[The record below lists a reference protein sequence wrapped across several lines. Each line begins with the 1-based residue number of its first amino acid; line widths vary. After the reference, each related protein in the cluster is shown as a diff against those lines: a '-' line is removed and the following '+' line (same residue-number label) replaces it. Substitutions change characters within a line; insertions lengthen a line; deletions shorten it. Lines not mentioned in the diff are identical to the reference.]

1 MVLRIRTSYRAQLG
15 EVREGLKFA
24 EEQRVLIKGILP
36 VWKLV
41 QNCIEDKER
50 CGAELKKGNEAL
62 NQVREEQSQKSEAE
76 GSSSDGDM
84 SEDNLESIA
93 DSLEKVKMKVEPSAP
108 GPLWPPPY
116 ALDGTS
122 GHSLHPETWREL

>member
-1 MVLRIRTSYRAQLG
+1 M
-15 EVREGLKFA
+15 KFA

-62 NQVREEQSQKSEAE
+62 NQVIEEQSQKSEAE

-84 SEDNLESIA
+84 SEDDLESIA
-93 DSLEKVKMKVEPSAP
+93 DSLEKVKMKVEPSVP
-108 GPLWPPPY
+108 GLPPY
-116 ALDGTS
+116 APDRALGR
-122 GHSLHPETWREL
+122 SLHPETWREL